1 MGLKRTTLTLSVINT
16 VSISLGFIFHILL
29 GRQFGV
35 SRELDCL
42 FVALTIFSLLGI
54 FNSFVTSLFIP
65 IFNEIKYKDANEG
78 FAFADVVTKWAA
90 IAAIIVALFAWLS
103 GDLIIRAVAS
113 GFGKE
118 NMALTLEIAHILF
131 IALVFYSISNTV
143 ICILNAL
150 YHFSLPAITG
160 LLHPI
165 LNIAALFVLTPFY
178 GIKAIAL
185 SYLASNLIQVCILVI
200 YLIINTQWRPTIKI
214 YHSKMPSLVK
224 QSSKMAA
231 GGVIWNL
238 RDIISRNIASHL
250 APGSITLLAY
260 AEKFI
265 AILHQIAV
273 SPLSKVFYSRVSEWI
288 PANKWVEIRELFD
301 RVVRVNVALVF
312 FLSSGA
318 IVFLVPLLNIL
329 FLGSRFTTGDIN
341 MLFYLVL
348 IMLIYLVVLSYE
360 TYFVQLVYAEKK
372 SNIVGFNAILGVV
385 VFFISAWLFSQMFSI
400 YGLAISISI
409 TQIAVCL
416 LYYYF
421 VNRLLQTSLKRF
433 AVKAGK
439 GFIISLF
446 FAISGII
453 IRDIIDNDNVVI
465 LFVLPIWIILYFMT
479 VKTFMREELEFI
491 GIKEILKS
499 G

>member
-1 MGLKRTTLTLSVINT
+1 MGLKRATLNLSIINA
-16 VSISLGFIFHILL
+16 VSIFLGFIFHILL

-35 SRELDCL
+35 SRELDC
-42 FVALTIFSLLGI
+42 FFAALAIFGILGI
-54 FNSFVTSLFIP
+54 FSTFLTSLFIP
-65 IFNEIKYKDANEG
+65 IFNEIKYKDEKES
-78 FAFADVVTKWAA
+78 FIFTDVVIKWS
-90 IAAIIVALFAWLS
+90 IAFAIIVTLLAWLS
-103 GDLIIRAVAS
+103 GDLTIRAVAS
-113 GFGKE
+113 GFEKKSII
-118 NMALTLEIAHILF
+118 LTLEITRIL
-131 IALVFYSISNTV
+131 IVALVFYSISNAI

-165 LNIAALFVLTPFY
+165 LNIAALFVLTPIY
-178 GIKAIAL
+178 GIKAIAI
-185 SYLASNLIQVCILVI
+185 SYIVSNILQSCILMI
-200 YLIINTQWRPTIKI
+200 YLMIKTRWRPTMKI
-214 YHSKMPSLVK
+214 YHNKIPSLIK
-224 QSSKMAA
+224 ESSKMTIS
-231 GGVIWNL
+231 GLIRSL

-250 APGSITLLAY
+250 VPGSITLLAY

-288 PANKWVEIRELFD
+288 PTNKWADIRELFD

-329 FLGSRFTTGDIN
+329 FLGSRFTSGDIN

-385 VFFISAWLFSQMFSI
+385 VFFISAWLFSKIFGI
-400 YGLAISISI
+400 YGIAMSIPLTEI
-409 TQIAVCL
+409 VVCL
-416 LYYYF
+416 LFYYF
-421 VNRLLQTSLKRF
+421 VNKQLQTSLKKFVVR
-433 AVKAGK
+433 ASK

-446 FAISGII
+446 FAFSGII
-453 IRDIIDNDNVVI
+453 IKNIIENNIVMI
-465 LFVLPIWIILYFMT
+465 LFILPIWSIFCILTIKSFMH
-479 VKTFMREELEFI
+479 EEIEFI
-491 GIKEILKS
+491 RIREIFTR